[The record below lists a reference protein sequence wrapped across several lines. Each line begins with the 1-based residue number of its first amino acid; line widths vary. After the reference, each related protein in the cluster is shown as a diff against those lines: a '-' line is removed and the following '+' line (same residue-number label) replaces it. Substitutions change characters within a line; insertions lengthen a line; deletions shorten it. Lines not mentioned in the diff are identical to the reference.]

1 MEYLNKIL
9 GIEVVYENV
18 ALTHL
23 PNFIATRYRLQLVSM
38 NGQRAIFLYPATE
51 LEQIESAEKSILH
64 GLQKKR
70 ESACC
75 TGAKRIDLPPKE
87 SLLRVKNPFYSGW
100 QTDLFAVYG
109 RVFAGTMQ
117 RRKEIAGR
125 DTSIG
130 ADAFTAFYLWGRT

>member
-51 LEQIESAEKSILH
+51 LEQIEVLKSILH
-64 GLQKKR
+64 GYKKR
-70 ESACC
+70 ESACY
-75 TGAKRIDLPPKE
+75 TGAKRIDLPPK
-87 SLLRVKNPFYSGW
+87 RKFTPRKNPFYSGW

-117 RRKEIAGR
+117 RRKEIMGR